1 MENSNVTPIALT
13 ENPNHNVYVP
23 LKFEIKRKD
32 IVFSVIL
39 LAVSLIMSFFGIWGG
54 FKAGFYVSLVLFTA
68 TASAYLVTKRS
79 KIRAFP
85 LCCAVLSIFVGL
97 SLVLTTDVSVKLLSM
112 LLFLILNLTWLLSL
126 VSDKKETGDLSIV
139 RNIFAPFFK
148 GITLNLAPTVL
159 SLCSVGKKKHLIKV
173 LLGLACALPV
183 IFIVVPLLMSSDE
196 AFSGMMKMLFGDFF
210 ITVAK
215 FMWGIVIAM
224 LLVSYC
230 FTLSKDKLPEDKK
243 STFKGIENI
252 ILISFLSSVSVCYLA
267 YLFSQSAY
275 FFSAFSG
282 FLPENYE
289 FTVAAYA
296 RRGFFEMSIIAGINF
311 VLLFSAILLSR
322 KNNGKSCV
330 GLRIICCFIAL
341 FTLIIIATAI
351 SKMVL
356 YISSFG
362 MTRLRIGTTAFM
374 VFLCIVFIALILR
387 LFLPGTRVLRVAIIT
402 SSVVLIML
410 GCFNLNSVVAKYNY
424 NAYKEGTL
432 KEIDV
437 YTIYELGYEGVPY
450 LIKLAEDKDSSV
462 SLKAHEYLFNILD
475 YKEFITVNEEG
486 DSYNIKYNFNKNKNI
501 GNYSLPESIA
511 LNELEDYIKNNSDVI
526 YEQYKN
532 KYSENSIID
541 YLF

>member
-97 SLVLTTDVSVKLLSM
+97 SLVLTTDASVKLLSM
-112 LLFLILNLTWLLSL
+112 HLFLILNLTWLLSL

-148 GITLNLAPTVL
+148 GITLNLSPTVL

-252 ILISFLSSVSVCYLA
+252 ILISFLSSVSVYYLA

-330 GLRIICCFIAL
+330 GLRIICCFVAL

-475 YKEFITVNEEG
+475 YKEYITVNEEG
-486 DSYNIKYNFNKNKNI
+486 NSYKIKYNFNKNKNI